1 MRDSSFFTVIFSG
14 YGDKSPDNRTGCKGD
29 AAIPSIA
36 AIGYNQSMNMHE
48 SGEMYLETI
57 LRLSERNNIVRS
69 VDVAQMLGYSKPS
82 ISRAMKNLRENGYIG
97 INPSTGAITLLEPGR
112 RIASAIYERHQ
123 VLTQSLMSL
132 GVPAETAQE
141 DACRIEHVISD
152 ESFQALKNHIKE
164 HIRQ

>member
-57 LRLSERNNIVRS
+57 LRLSKRNPEVHSI
-69 VDVAQMLGYSKPS
+69 DVANEMGFVTPFTTFSDYLPS
-82 ISRAMKNLRENGYIG
+82 NPLVQANEEYNEAGKTPVSWNFTTMPSENWKNNVG
-97 INPSTGAITLLEPGR
+97 SALLEYAQGTGDW
-112 RIASAIYERHQ
+112 S
-123 VLTQSLMSL
+123 
-132 GVPAETAQE
+132 GVETAFVDGWATE
-141 DACRIEHVISD
+141 YAAANE
-152 ESFQALKNHIKE
+152 
-164 HIRQ
+164 